1 MSNATARAA
10 RRDCLRSADIPS
22 DSTLCCGFEVNE
34 VSDDEL
40 DGKPKKLSTARKV
53 RMAIVFTLALL
64 TGGALAYAK
73 WVMKKSDLGG
83 PCTYAFQ
90 CSKDAPKCMRGGED
104 SDGICSRPCDPP
116 ADCAPGIRCMK
127 IELEE
132 RDEHEMPL
140 TGGYCFSQTFIDAQ
154 RPHSSKKDAS
164 APSPDSW
171 IDVPNVPGQVEADV
185 TFRSDVGTKQGT
197 PKSFLVKGSLV
208 RAAPPNGKT
217 RTIVDTAAARAF
229 SVDDDKKQFFATV
242 LDPPQGD
249 AKVDKTGK
257 KDNILGRDCDVW
269 RIDDGKATHEACILQ
284 GAAFIDPQA
293 RGVTAWQHEL
303 AVRGAFPLR
312 VVDLDAKGQETG
324 RMTATKFEMHPV
336 DGSLFSIPKSYKNSR

>member
-1 MSNATARAA
+1 
-10 RRDCLRSADIPS
+10 
-22 DSTLCCGFEVNE
+22 VNE
-34 VSDDEL
+34 VSPDDNDEL
-40 DGKPKKLSTARKV
+40 DGKPKKLSKARKV
-53 RMAIVFTLALL
+53 RMAIVFTLAIL
-64 TGGALAYAK
+64 TGGALAYTK
-73 WVMKKSDLGG
+73 WVMKKGDLGG
-83 PCTYAFQ
+83 ACKYAFQ

-104 SDGICSRPCDPP
+104 EDGICSRPCDPP

-140 TGGYCFSQTFIDAQ
+140 MGGYCFPQTFIDAQ
-154 RPHSSKKDAS
+154 RPHASKKDAGP
-164 APSPDSW
+164 PSDSW
-171 IDVPNVPGQVEADV
+171 IDVPNVPAQVEAEV
-185 TFRSDVGTKQGT
+185 AFRWDVGTKQGT
-197 PKSFLVKGSLV
+197 PKAYVVKGSLV
-208 RAAPPNGKT
+208 RTAPSGKT
-217 RTIVDTAAARAF
+217 RTIIDTSAARAF
-229 SVDDDKKQFFATV
+229 VVDDDKKQFTATV

-257 KDNILGRDCDVW
+257 KDNILGRDCDIW
-269 RIDDGKATHEACILQ
+269 RIDDGKATHEACVLQ

-324 RMTATKFEMHPV
+324 RMVATKFEMHGV
-336 DGSLFSIPKSYKNSR
+336 DGALFAIPKSYKNQR